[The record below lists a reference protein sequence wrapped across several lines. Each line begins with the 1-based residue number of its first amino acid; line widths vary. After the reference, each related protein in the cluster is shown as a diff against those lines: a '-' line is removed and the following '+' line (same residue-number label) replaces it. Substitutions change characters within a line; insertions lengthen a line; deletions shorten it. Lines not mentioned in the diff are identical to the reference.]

1 MLTEIVDA
9 PAPAKLNL
17 FLHVTGRRDDGYH
30 ELDTVFQLIDLQD
43 RIDLRLRHDGRI
55 VRTNELPGVPSET
68 DLTVRAARRL
78 QEQTGTSLG
87 VEISLSK
94 AIPMG
99 GGLGGGSSDAAT
111 MLLALNQ
118 LWGLKLDHDRLAG
131 IGLTLG
137 ADVPFFIF
145 GRTAHA
151 SGVGERLSAIELPPS
166 WFVVV
171 APPVNVP
178 TAAIF
183 AAPEL
188 TRNTPPLKID
198 GSSQGLSVWSGRNDL
213 QPVVLRRYPEVAAA
227 MSVLVGSASSMGLDP
242 ALVRMSGSGACI
254 FCPVPSQSLAEDL
267 AKSIVRSE
275 VGSVHVCRGL
285 SRHPLG
291 SRQVGQ
297 GTGF

>member
-1 MLTEIVDA
+1 MLTEILNA

-17 FLHVTGRRDDGYH
+17 FLHVTGRRADGYH

-43 RIDLRLRHDGRI
+43 RIDLKRRDDGQI
-55 VRTNELPGVPSET
+55 VRIGALPGVPAEA

-78 QEQTGTSLG
+78 QEQSGTALG
-87 VEISLSK
+87 VEIRLEKS
-94 AIPMG
+94 IPMG

-111 MLLALNQ
+111 TLLALNQ
-118 LWGLKLDHDRLAG
+118 LWGLGLDHDQLAT
-131 IGLTLG
+131 IGLSLG

-151 SGVGERLSAIELPPS
+151 RGVGERLTAMDLPQS

-188 TRNTPPLKID
+188 TRNSPPFKID
-198 GSSQGLSVWSGRNDL
+198 GSSQDLSVWSGRNDL
-213 QPVVLRRYPEVAAA
+213 QPVVLRRYPEVASAISA
-227 MSVLVGSASSMGLDP
+227 LAGSASSMGLDP
-242 ALVRMSGSGACI
+242 ALVRMSGSGACV
-254 FCPVPSQSLAEDL
+254 FCPVPSQSLAEEL
-267 AKSIVRSE
+267 AESILRSE

-291 SRQVGQ
+291 SRQVG
-297 GTGF
+297 